1 MSPKTKNSE
10 PDQSP
15 VVAETK
21 ERRRR
26 ARKSGTM
33 AARQKKSS
41 EEVKKSEKN
50 KQATSAKKAGRTRR
64 SVRRKTNKAQLR
76 ETHSDEALS
85 ATCSSEQ
92 TQIPEIGTAETRL
105 IGESV
110 QNHKDDS
117 GRVAEA
123 TRIESRQN
131 HCQTN
136 SEQKKDRLT
145 EKSGNAVD
153 EASPKLRT
161 GESLAERNDEMK
173 PSFKEAIVKQEVREN
188 IGKEKN
194 GEQASESA
202 ESLEQSKE
210 IPSGSEAASVSEP
223 LVGDLKKDNGA
234 LQEDE
239 TAASNSDRETSLLPE
254 LCRSVWAKAVVV
266 LIVLALCC
274 LLPYWWYFKRTV
286 ELPQGAAYVD
296 VSIPS
301 GSSGRVI
308 ANRISEAGVGVSPDT
323 LIGLLRV
330 QGASLGIHAGR
341 YRFVP
346 GVTLADIVEKLQRGE
361 VEKFSFRVS
370 DGQAIW
376 DLRRA
381 VSALPDITI
390 KAADMTEDQLRAA
403 IGIEEP
409 YLEGV
414 FAPETYSF
422 RTGITDLDV
431 YRAAYREQMRILA
444 QEWENRSPDAMVKT
458 KYEAL
463 ILASIIEKET
473 SMPDDRALISSV
485 FNNRLRLRMPL
496 QTDPTIIYGLGENF
510 NGNLTR
516 RDMQRPGPYNTYLNM
531 GLPPTPIS
539 MPTAAS
545 IHAALNP
552 QKTKYL
558 YFVARGDGT
567 TYFSKTLAEHN
578 RAVEKYQKAP
588 ARKARAQQR
597 QDNAR

>member
-26 ARKSGTM
+26 TRKSGTM
-33 AARQKKSS
+33 TAGQKKPS
-41 EEVKKSEKN
+41 EDVKKSEKN
-50 KQATSAKKAGRTRR
+50 KQATSARKTTRTRKAAH
-64 SVRRKTNKAQLR
+64 RKTNKAQSR
-76 ETHSDEALS
+76 ETLSDDALS
-85 ATCSSEQ
+85 ATCSTEQ
-92 TQIPEIGTAETRL
+92 TQITETGTTETRPV
-105 IGESV
+105 GEPD
-110 QNHKDDS
+110 QNHKDENS
-117 GRVAEA
+117 RAAEA
-123 TRIESRQN
+123 ARLESKQK
-131 HCQTN
+131 HCRTT
-136 SEQKKDRLT
+136 SEQDSVPER
-145 EKSGNAVD
+145 SGNSVSEVSKIPRA
-153 EASPKLRT
+153 
-161 GESLAERNDEMK
+161 GESLADS
-173 PSFKEAIVKQEVREN
+173 SFEQEDAR
-188 IGKEKN
+188 
-194 GEQASESA
+194 APESA
-202 ESLEQSKE
+202 ETPEQPKKN
-210 IPSGSEAASVSEP
+210 PSETEAASACVP
-223 LVGDLKKDNGA
+223 LVDELKQDSG
-234 LQEDE
+234 LRQEAE
-239 TAASNSDRETSLLPE
+239 TAASNPGRETSLLPE
-254 LCRSVWAKAVVV
+254 LCRSVWAKALVV

-346 GVTLADIVEKLQRGE
+346 GMTLADIVEKLQRGE

-370 DGQAIW
+370 DGQTIW
-376 DLRRA
+376 DLRKA

-390 KAADMTEDQLRAA
+390 KTADMTEDQLRAA
-403 IGIEEP
+403 VGIEEP
-409 YLEGV
+409 HLEGV

-444 QEWENRSPDAMVKT
+444 KEWENRSSDAMVKT

-496 QTDPTIIYGLGENF
+496 QTDPTIIYGIGENF